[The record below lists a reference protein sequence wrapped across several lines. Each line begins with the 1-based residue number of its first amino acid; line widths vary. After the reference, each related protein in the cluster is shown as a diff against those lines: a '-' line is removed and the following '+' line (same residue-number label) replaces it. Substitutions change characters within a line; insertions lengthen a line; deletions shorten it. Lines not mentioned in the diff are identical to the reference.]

1 MLELVFDK
9 LLKAT
14 MYTLS
19 YIEYQII
26 SIVIPVVLSVVS
38 CIAVIIGG
46 FKLGLDR
53 VVRKVFPYVKKK
65 EEANKTWIDVFGYHL
80 SKWEIII
87 LFLIVLLVIFYS
99 TYIFFSSFTDIS
111 YKYDPYDPFDCFF
124 YSNWS
129 LVQATP
135 EEALILEE
143 NVLCFTVNFNIGR
156 AMGQTTGTLAFSW
169 IFSSVIL
176 WISIELKKKRM
187 KAIEERN
194 NKRCYCCCLL
204 LIFCYIPACL
214 LSMSLIAIGIY
225 VVIYK
230 FTSLVSSIQII
241 TCGSILGL
249 QIKFL
254 IISDVVLCINN
265 LKQQGQRRTTD
276 DKKKPLLPTTSSTV
290 NRASTDVLV
299 HGDK

>member
-1 MLELVFDK
+1 
-9 LLKAT
+9 

-19 YIEYQII
+19 YVEYQII
-26 SIVIPVVLSVVS
+26 SIVIPVVLAVS
-38 CIAVIIGG
+38 SSIAVIVGG
-46 FKLGLDR
+46 LRLGLDK

-65 EEANKTWIDVFGYHL
+65 VEGTETWIDVFGYHL
-80 SKWEIII
+80 SKWEILI
-87 LFLIVLLVIFYS
+87 LFLIVLLVVFYA

-124 YSNWS
+124 YSNKS

-135 EEALILEE
+135 DEALILEE

-169 IFSSVIL
+169 IFSSVVI
-176 WISIELKKKRM
+176 WISIELKKKRK
-187 KAIEERN
+187 KASEEMD

-204 LIFCYIPACL
+204 LISCYIPACL
-214 LSMSLIAIGIY
+214 LSMGLITIGIY
-225 VVIYK
+225 AVIHK
-230 FTSLVSSIQII
+230 FTTLVSSIEII

-254 IISDVVLCINN
+254 IISDVVLCIDN
-265 LKQQGQRRTTD
+265 LKQQRQVVSLTRSTVNKATD
-276 DKKKPLLPTTSSTV
+276 DKKEPLLPTTNTTP
-290 NRASTDVLV
+290 TDIHV
-299 HGDK
+299 HVHVGDEQ

>member
-1 MLELVFDK
+1 
-9 LLKAT
+9 

-26 SIVIPVVLSVVS
+26 SIAIPVALALVS
-38 CIAVIIGG
+38 CIAVVVGG
-46 FKLGLDR
+46 IKLGLDK

-65 EEANKTWIDVFGYHL
+65 EEA
-80 SKWEIII
+80 
-87 LFLIVLLVIFYS
+87 VLLVVFYA

-111 YKYDPYDPFDCFF
+111 YKYDPFDPFDCFF

-143 NVLCFTVNFNIGR
+143 NVLCFTVNLNIGR
-156 AMGQTTGTLAFSW
+156 AMGQATGTLAFSW
-169 IFSSVIL
+169 IFSSVII

-187 KAIEERN
+187 KATEERN
-194 NKRCYCCCLL
+194 NKRCYSCCLL
-204 LIFCYIPACL
+204 LIVCYIPACL
-214 LSMSLIAIGIY
+214 LSMGLIAIGIIA
-225 VVIYK
+225 VIHK
-230 FTSLVSSIQII
+230 FTTLVSSIEII

-265 LKQQGQRRTTD
+265 LKQQRQRRATD
-276 DKKKPLLPTTSSTV
+276 DKKKPLLPTRSSTV
-290 NRASTDVLV
+290 NTTPTDVLV
-299 HGDK
+299 HT